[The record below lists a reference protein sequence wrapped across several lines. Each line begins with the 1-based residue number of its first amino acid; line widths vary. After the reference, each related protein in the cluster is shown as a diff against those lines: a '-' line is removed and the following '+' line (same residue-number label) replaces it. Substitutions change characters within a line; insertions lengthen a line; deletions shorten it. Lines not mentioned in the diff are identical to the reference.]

1 MCGRFTLRTPGNVMI
16 EQFSLDFQGELFP
29 RYNIAP
35 TQRVPV
41 VRGSERKT
49 SLLAWGLVPFW
60 AKNPKSGSRMINARS
75 ETVATKPAFRHAF
88 KKKRCLVPADGYF
101 EWIKEGKRKQP
112 YWIRMQDEQPFL
124 MAGLWECWRDKSVEN
139 PESLE
144 TFTLLTTESNS
155 LTMEVHDRMPVILR
169 PNDYDRWLDPE
180 LTDADE
186 LSFLFEPFDPNEM
199 QLDPVNDRVNSV
211 RNDDEECILIEPE
224 LF

>member
-1 MCGRFTLRTPGNVMI
+1 MRVCKTIYWDSNPFEKNASVLRNSNRSI
-16 EQFSLDFQGELFP
+16 KSKFP
-29 RYNIAP
+29 
-35 TQRVPV
+35 
-41 VRGSERKT
+41 T
-49 SLLAWGLVPFW
+49 SNESGVGPVPFPSISLVIMSM
-60 AKNPKSGSRMINARS
+60 APSRGIH
-75 ETVATKPAFRHAF
+75 TVCGEIAVLK
-88 KKKRCLVPADGYF
+88 
-101 EWIKEGKRKQP
+101 KRKQP

-124 MAGLWECWRDKSVEN
+124 MAGLWECWLDKSVEN

-144 TFTLLTTESNS
+144 TFTILTTESNS

-169 PNDYDRWLDPE
+169 SNDYDRWLDPE